1 MPHLTYK
8 VAIAMAHLSLLHIT
22 YVDRLDD
29 ILKDDS
35 IEVLKI
41 IGFSMDGPKVL
52 GPAGMEVEELDD
64 LVVTSSA
71 LNNIEIN
78 HRLAQKG
85 IAVARVAK
93 ERGIPAEQVMTIGD
107 NLNDVSMI
115 QWAGVSFAMG
125 NAELELKEYAKY
137 ETATNLENG
146 VGEAIPCNK
155 EDL

>member
-8 VAIAMAHLSLLHIT
+8 VAIAMASAHLSLLHIT

-85 IAVARVAK
+85 LRLRASLKNV
-93 ERGIPAEQVMTIGD
+93 GFP
-107 NLNDVSMI
+107 LNKS
-115 QWAGVSFAMG
+115 
-125 NAELELKEYAKY
+125 
-137 ETATNLENG
+137 
-146 VGEAIPCNK
+146 
-155 EDL
+155 

>member
-1 MPHLTYK
+1 
-8 VAIAMAHLSLLHIT
+8 
-22 YVDRLDD
+22 
-29 ILKDDS
+29 
-35 IEVLKI
+35 
-41 IGFSMDGPKVL
+41 MDGPKVL

-107 NLNDVSMI
+107 N
-115 QWAGVSFAMG
+115 
-125 NAELELKEYAKY
+125 
-137 ETATNLENG
+137 
-146 VGEAIPCNK
+146 
-155 EDL
+155 

>member
-8 VAIAMAHLSLLHIT
+8 VAIAMASAHLSLLHIT

-29 ILKDDS
+29 IFKKMIRLKS
-35 IEVLKI
+35 LKI

-85 IAVARVAK
+85 DCGCAR
-93 ERGIPAEQVMTIGD
+93 R
-107 NLNDVSMI
+107 
-115 QWAGVSFAMG
+115 
-125 NAELELKEYAKY
+125 
-137 ETATNLENG
+137 
-146 VGEAIPCNK
+146 
-155 EDL
+155 

>member
-1 MPHLTYK
+1 MPWFP
-8 VAIAMAHLSLLHIT
+8 AHLSLLHIT

-78 HRLAQKG
+78 HRLAQKRDCSC
-85 IAVARVAK
+85 AR
-93 ERGIPAEQVMTIGD
+93 R
-107 NLNDVSMI
+107 
-115 QWAGVSFAMG
+115 
-125 NAELELKEYAKY
+125 
-137 ETATNLENG
+137 
-146 VGEAIPCNK
+146 
-155 EDL
+155 

>member
-1 MPHLTYK
+1 MLI
-8 VAIAMAHLSLLHIT
+8 VLN
-22 YVDRLDD
+22 D

-85 IAVARVAK
+85 LRLRASLKNV
-93 ERGIPAEQVMTIGD
+93 GFP
-107 NLNDVSMI
+107 LNKS
-115 QWAGVSFAMG
+115 
-125 NAELELKEYAKY
+125 
-137 ETATNLENG
+137 
-146 VGEAIPCNK
+146 
-155 EDL
+155 